1 MPIVLTELGIV
12 SEVTR
17 VDAKALLPIV
27 VIEFPRVSEVRGES
41 KKAELPTDVTESGIV
56 TDRRR
61 PVKSEPCVKAVA
73 LIVRA
78 LGSITRVPAQVV
90 PEYASKDEVSTR

>member
-1 MPIVLTELGIV
+1 MTEFGIV

-17 VDAKALLPIV
+17 VEAKVLSPIEV
-27 VIEFPRVSEVRGES
+27 TEFPKVSEVMGES
-41 KKAELPTDVTESGIV
+41 KKAEAPIDVTESGIV

-90 PEYASKDEVSTR
+90 PEYASKDEVSIR

>member
-1 MPIVLTELGIV
+1 MTEFGIV

-17 VDAKALLPIV
+17 VEAKELSPIEV
-27 VIEFPRVSEVRGES
+27 TEFPSVRDVSGES
-41 KKAELPTDVTESGIV
+41 KKAESPIDVTESGIV
-56 TDRRR
+56 TDLRW
-61 PVKSEPCVKAVA
+61 PPKSEAPDVKPVA

-78 LGSITRVPAQVV
+78 RGSITRVPAQVV

>member
-1 MPIVLTELGIV
+1 VVSEFGNV

-17 VDAKALLPIV
+17 ADAKALSPIV
-27 VIEFPRVSEVRGES
+27 VIEFPRVSEVSGAS
-41 KKAELPTDVTESGIV
+41 KKAEAPIDVTELGIV

-61 PVKSEPCVKAVA
+61 PVKSESCVKAVA

-78 LGSITRVPAQVV
+78 LASITRVPAQVV

>member
-1 MPIVLTELGIV
+1 MVSEFGNV

-17 VDAKALLPIV
+17 VDAKALSPIV
-27 VIEFPRVSEVRGES
+27 VIEFPRVSEVSGAS
-41 KKAELPTDVTESGIV
+41 KKAEAPIDVTELGIV

-61 PVKSEPCVKAVA
+61 PVKSEPCVKPVA

-78 LGSITRVPAQVV
+78 LASITRVPAQVV